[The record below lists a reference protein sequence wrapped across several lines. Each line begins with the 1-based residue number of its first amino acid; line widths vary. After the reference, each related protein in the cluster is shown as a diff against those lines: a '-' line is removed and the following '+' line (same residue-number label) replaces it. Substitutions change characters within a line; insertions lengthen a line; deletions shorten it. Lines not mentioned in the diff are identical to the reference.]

1 MQYSRPAI
9 LALADGS
16 IFHGYAFGADGHA
29 VAEVVFNTSM
39 TGYQEILTDP
49 SYFGQI
55 VTLTYPHIGNT
66 GVNPEDT
73 ESKRVQAAGLIVRD
87 SASYLSNFRAT
98 QSLTE
103 YLHENNIVAITGVDT
118 RRLTRLIR
126 DKGTQAGCIL
136 VGTDEEKALE
146 LARAY
151 SLDDHQELSSQVSTR
166 QSYEWSQGPWV
177 LGQGFESAS
186 HTHRHV
192 VVVDFGVKESI
203 LRQLV
208 ARGCRVTVVPAHT
221 RAAEILDLNPDG
233 VLLSNGPGNPA
244 LYTEAIATAQELF
257 KAQIPLF
264 GICLGYQILGHALG
278 AKSIKL
284 IAGHHGAN
292 HPVQDLASKKVYIT
306 SQNHNYALDADSFT
320 PEMELT
326 HISLFDRSAQ
336 GFKHK
341 TQPIYGF
348 QGHPEANPGPRDIAA
363 LFDVFI
369 DDMTPS
375 QKA

>member
-1 MQYSRPAI
+1 MHYSRPAI

-16 IFHGYAFGADGHA
+16 IFHGYAFGAEGHA

-87 SASYLSNFRAT
+87 YVAHQSNFRAT
-98 QSLTE
+98 QSLAE
-103 YLHENNIVAITGVDT
+103 YLQQNNIVAITGVDT
-118 RRLTRLIR
+118 RSLTRLIR

-136 VGTDEEKALE
+136 VGTDEQKAVE
-146 LARAY
+146 LARHY
-151 SLDDHQELSSQVSTR
+151 SLEAHQEFATQVTTK
-166 QSYEWSQGPWV
+166 QSYEWTQGPWV
-177 LGQGFESAS
+177 LGQGFETA
-186 HTHRHV
+186 HAPERHV

-208 ARGCRVTVVPAHT
+208 ARRCHVTVVPAQT
-221 RAAEILDLNPDG
+221 TADAIQALNPDG
-233 VLLSNGPGNPA
+233 VLLSNGPGNPTHC
-244 LYTEAIATAQELF
+244 TEAIDNARALI
-257 KAQIPLF
+257 ASGVPLF
-264 GICLGYQILGHALG
+264 GICLGHQILGLALG

-284 IAGHHGAN
+284 PAGHHGSN
-292 HPVQDLASKKVYIT
+292 HPVQELATKKVYIT
-306 SQNHNYALDADSFT
+306 SQNHNYVLDADSFT
-320 PEMELT
+320 ADMELT
-326 HISLFDRSAQ
+326 HISLFDGSVQ

-341 TQPIYGF
+341 TQPVFGF

-369 DDMTPS
+369 DSMTPS
-375 QKA
+375 QNA